1 MLFTRFRVHVSAEN
15 YKQLIF
21 AVIKGA
27 AFSVYVGLSFLSAFG
42 LVLIILSTCAGTIR
56 LIVFEKIHFVS
67 KVSFAQEH
75 PDGLNATCNGE
86 ETAENSYDSAN
97 LYAFLVISVPGLL
110 ACICIVRN
118 LFMESAS
125 DEFHVERTEVREVGQ
140 FTVLLNFSRCVLKVA
155 GGRSKA
161 MCARSRIQ

>member
-1 MLFTRFRVHVSAEN
+1 MLFTRFHVDDSAEN

-21 AVIKGA
+21 AAIKGA

-97 LYAFLVISVPGLL
+97 LYAFLAISMPGLL
-110 ACICIVRN
+110 ACICIMRN
-118 LFMESAS
+118 SFMESAS
-125 DEFHVERTEVREVGQ
+125 DEFHVETEVQEVAQ
-140 FTVLLNFSRCVLKVA
+140 FTVLLNFSCCAVKVA
-155 GGRSKA
+155 RGRSKA
-161 MCARSRIQ
+161 MCARSRMH